1 MANIFRLIDITG
13 DPLYIKGLNEGIEKG
28 KLKARYEVVKSIIL
42 KSDLD
47 DARIADIFSI
57 PIEYVAIV
65 RKEVTTA
72 KKSA

>member
-13 DPLYIKGLNEGIEKG
+13 DPLYIKGFLEGKF
-28 KLKARYEVVKSIIL
+28 KQRYEVVKSTIL

-57 PIEYVAIV
+57 SIEYVAIV